1 MNDTDVI
8 PVVPRRPYR
17 AQPTCVSLYSGCGG
31 LDIGFRWAGFR
42 PVWANDIDPVALESY
57 RGALPGHPAVAGD
70 ISSLPDRPGRG
81 DADVVIGGPP
91 CQGFSVA
98 GRMDPKDPRSRHVW
112 TFLEVV
118 EDVRPRAFVL
128 ENVKALAMNRR
139 WTGLLER
146 LMEHADGLGFEPR
159 LYLLNA
165 ADFGVPQARER
176 MFLVGIRRGEGAH
189 VAPFADTATAQPTL
203 RSALEALPRF
213 GQVGNDTVCAAKI
226 TIAKAPVLRRSPWAG
241 MLFNG
246 AGRPMDLDRP
256 APTLPASM
264 GGNKTPIIDQ
274 DQLEAGAEPWVVR
287 YHAHLWR
294 GGDPW
299 KKVPSR
305 LRRITVEEAA
315 AIQTFPAGMPWSG
328 PQSARYRQIGNAVP
342 PELAY
347 RVACAIRAS
356 LGLDDGTGTSAR
368 PAELVNA

>member
-1 MNDTDVI
+1 MINDNAVI
-8 PVVPRRPYR
+8 PVSPRREYR
-17 AQPTCVSLYSGCGG
+17 EQLTCVSLFAGCGG

-42 PVWANDIDPVALESY
+42 PVWANDIDPVALQTYGS
-57 RGALPGHPAVAGD
+57 ALPGHPTVAGD
-70 ISSLPDRPGRG
+70 ISTLPDRPGLG
-81 DADVVIGGPP
+81 DADLVIGGPP

-118 EDVRPRAFVL
+118 EDVQPRAFVM

-139 WTGLLER
+139 WTGLVDQLIER
-146 LMEHADGLGFEPR
+146 ADGLGFATS
-159 LYLLNA
+159 LYVLNA

-176 MFLVGIRRGEGAH
+176 MFLVGIRRVEGAPLEP
-189 VAPFADTATAQPTL
+189 VGDTAHSQPTL
-203 RSALEALPRF
+203 RSALESLPPYKTP
-213 GQVGNDTVCAAKI
+213 GNDTVCPAKI

-274 DQLEAGAEPWVVR
+274 EQLENGEDPWVVR
-287 YHAHLWR
+287 YHEHLWN
-294 GGDPW
+294 GGAPW
-299 KKVPSR
+299 KKVPGR

-315 AIQTFPAGMPWSG
+315 AIQSFPLGMTWAG

-342 PELAY
+342 PELAF
-347 RVACAIRAS
+347 RVALALRDG
-356 LGLDDGTGTSAR
+356 LGLDLGRKLRTVLKDGER
-368 PAELVNA
+368 

>member
-1 MNDTDVI
+1 MA
-8 PVVPRRPYR
+8 PRRPYR
-17 AQPTCVSLYSGCGG
+17 EQPTVASLYSGCGG

-42 PVWANDIDPVALESY
+42 PVWANDIDPVALETY
-57 RGALPGHPAVAGD
+57 AGVLPGHPAVAGD
-70 ISSLPDRPGRG
+70 ISTLRSRPGLN
-81 DADVVIGGPP
+81 DAEIVIGGPP

-98 GRMDPKDPRSRHVW
+98 GRMDPEDPRSRHVW

-118 EDVRPRAFVL
+118 EDVRPRAFVM

-139 WTGLLER
+139 WTGLLKSLIER
-146 LMEHADGLGFEPR
+146 AEDLGFEPR
-159 LYLLNA
+159 LYVLNA

-176 MFLVGIRRGEGAH
+176 MFLVGIRCGEGAH
-189 VAPFADTATAQPTL
+189 VAPFADTATCQPTL
-203 RSALEALPRF
+203 RSVLERLPPW
-213 GQVGNDTVCAAKI
+213 GEPGNNTICPAKI
-226 TIAKAPVLRRSPWAG
+226 TTAKAPVLRRSPWAG

-274 DQLEAGAEPWVVR
+274 DQLDLGAEPWVVR

-294 GGDPW
+294 GGKPW
-299 KKVPSR
+299 KKVPPR

-315 AIQTFPAGMPWSG
+315 AIQTFPTGMRWAGPR
-328 PQSARYRQIGNAVP
+328 SARFRQIGNAVP

-347 RVACAIRAS
+347 RVALALRES
-356 LGLDDGTGTSAR
+356 LGLDDGKDVDQDVLVGSA
-368 PAELVNA
+368 PA